1 MPVDQLRP
9 VHLQE
14 WLLTLPAAT
23 ADTALLT
30 LRKIYGTV
38 SGFVVLPIDPFA
50 ATVKYTMPTR
60 KTRKRSK
67 RLYTLDEAKDI
78 LGRLRGTSLEA
89 PFIMAC
95 FGSCRSGESLGIRTD
110 EVLPFATEST
120 TLATVDLVRQMEQ
133 AGIEPT
139 ADGVLK
145 TRTSIRTVVVLP
157 DAAGR
162 LLEIAGE
169 RCAAGSEWLADRG
182 DGLPMNRGM
191 CNHRWKKWC
200 AAEGIEHI
208 PWSNLRN
215 SWRTICEMEL
225 HMPWDLM
232 EMLMGHSLPGVSGRH
247 YIRPSREQVARSVC
261 DALGI
266 NWDISQQTSG

>member
-1 MPVDQLRP
+1 M
-9 VHLQE
+9 
-14 WLLTLPAAT
+14 
-23 ADTALLT
+23 
-30 LRKIYGTV
+30 

-60 KTRKRSK
+60 KTRERSK
-67 RLYTLDEAKDI
+67 RLYTLAEAKDI
-78 LGRLRGTSLEA
+78 LGRLHGTSLEA
-89 PFIMAC
+89 PFIIAC
-95 FGSCRSGESLGIRTD
+95 FGSYRSGESLGIRTD
-110 EVLPFATEST
+110 EVMPFAMEST
-120 TLATVDLVRQMEQ
+120 TLATVDLVRQTEQ

-145 TRTSIRTVVVLP
+145 MRKSIRTVVVLP

-162 LLEIAGE
+162 LLEIADE
-169 RCAAGSEWLADRG
+169 RRAAGSEWLADRW
-182 DGLPMNRGM
+182 DGLTMNRRM

-200 AAEGIEHI
+200 GAEGIEHI

-225 HMPWDLM
+225 HMPWNLM
-232 EMLMGHSLPGVSGRH
+232 EMFMGHSLPGVSGRH

-261 DALGI
+261 DTVGI
-266 NWDISQQTSG
+266 KWDISQQTSR

>member
-1 MPVDQLRP
+1 M
-9 VHLQE
+9 
-14 WLLTLPAAT
+14 
-23 ADTALLT
+23 
-30 LRKIYGTV
+30 

-50 ATVKYTMPTR
+50 ATVKYTAPTR
-60 KTRKRSK
+60 KTRERSK
-67 RLYTLDEAKDI
+67 RLYTLAEAKDS
-78 LGRLRGTSLEA
+78 LGRLHGTLLEA

-95 FGSCRSGESLGIRTD
+95 FGSYRSGESLSIRTD
-110 EVLPFATEST
+110 EVMPFAAESA

-133 AGIEPT
+133 AGIELT
-139 ADGVLK
+139 ANGVLK
-145 TRTSIRTVVVLP
+145 TRKSMRTVVVLP

-169 RCAAGSEWLADRG
+169 RRAAGSEWLADRG

-191 CNHRWKKWC
+191 CNHGWKKWC
-200 AAEGIEHI
+200 AAEGIERI

-215 SWRTICEMEL
+215 SWRTICEMVL

-247 YIRPSREQVARSVC
+247 YIRPSREQVARSVLTH
-261 DALGI
+261 LG
-266 NWDISQQTSG
+266 

>member
-1 MPVDQLRP
+1 MAAQVAAGTLAPNTRNLVARSWANYVGPTWGSMPVDQLRP

-60 KTRKRSK
+60 KTRERSK
-67 RLYTLDEAKDI
+67 RLYTLAEAKDI
-78 LGRLRGTSLEA
+78 LGRLRGISLEA

-110 EVLPFATEST
+110 EVMPFAAGST

-145 TRTSIRTVVVLP
+145 TRKSMRTVVVLP
-157 DAAGR
+157 EAAGR

-169 RCAAGSEWLADRG
+169 RRAAGSEWLADRG
-182 DGLPMNRGM
+182 D
-191 CNHRWKKWC
+191 
-200 AAEGIEHI
+200 
-208 PWSNLRN
+208 
-215 SWRTICEMEL
+215 
-225 HMPWDLM
+225 
-232 EMLMGHSLPGVSGRH
+232 
-247 YIRPSREQVARSVC
+247 
-261 DALGI
+261 
-266 NWDISQQTSG
+266 

>member
-1 MPVDQLRP
+1 MPVDQLCP

-60 KTRKRSK
+60 KTRERSK
-67 RLYTLDEAKDI
+67 RMYTLDETKDI
-78 LGRLRGTSLEA
+78 LERLHGTSLKA
-89 PFIMAC
+89 PFIMAR
-95 FGSCRSGESLGIRTD
+95 FGSCRSGESLGVRTD
-110 EVLPFATEST
+110 GVMSFAAGST

-145 TRTSIRTVVVLP
+145 TRKSIRTVVVLSV
-157 DAAGR
+157 AAGR
-162 LLEIAGE
+162 LLEMAGE
-169 RCAAGSEWLADRG
+169 RRAAGSEWLADRG
-182 DGLPMNRGM
+182 AGCP
-191 CNHRWKKWC
+191 
-200 AAEGIEHI
+200 
-208 PWSNLRN
+208 
-215 SWRTICEMEL
+215 
-225 HMPWDLM
+225 
-232 EMLMGHSLPGVSGRH
+232 
-247 YIRPSREQVARSVC
+247 
-261 DALGI
+261 
-266 NWDISQQTSG
+266 

>member
-1 MPVDQLRP
+1 MPTIAQAYGTWLEPTMAAQVAAGTLAPNTRNLVARSWANYVGPTWGSMPVDQLRP

-60 KTRKRSK
+60 KTRERSK
-67 RLYTLDEAKDI
+67 RLYTLAEAKDI
-78 LGRLRGTSLEA
+78 LGRLHGISLEA

-110 EVLPFATEST
+110 EVMPFAAGST
-120 TLATVDLVRQMEQ
+120 TLATVDLVLQMEQ

-145 TRTSIRTVVVLP
+145 TRKSMRTVVVLP
-157 DAAGR
+157 EAAGR

-169 RCAAGSEWLADRG
+169 RRAAGSEWLADRG
-182 DGLPMNRGM
+182 DGLPMNR
-191 CNHRWKKWC
+191 
-200 AAEGIEHI
+200 
-208 PWSNLRN
+208 
-215 SWRTICEMEL
+215 
-225 HMPWDLM
+225 
-232 EMLMGHSLPGVSGRH
+232 
-247 YIRPSREQVARSVC
+247 
-261 DALGI
+261 
-266 NWDISQQTSG
+266 

>member
-1 MPVDQLRP
+1 MPVDQLCP

-60 KTRKRSK
+60 KTRERSK
-67 RLYTLDEAKDI
+67 RMYTLDETKDI
-78 LGRLRGTSLEA
+78 LGRLHGTSLEA
-89 PFIMAC
+89 PFIMAR
-95 FGSCRSGESLGIRTD
+95 FGSCHSGEPLGICTD
-110 EVLPFATEST
+110 EVLPFAAEST
-120 TLATVDLVRQMEQ
+120 TLATVDLVCQMEQ

-145 TRTSIRTVVVLP
+145 TRKSMRTVVVLP

-169 RCAAGSEWLADRG
+169 RRAAGSE
-182 DGLPMNRGM
+182 
-191 CNHRWKKWC
+191 
-200 AAEGIEHI
+200 
-208 PWSNLRN
+208 
-215 SWRTICEMEL
+215 
-225 HMPWDLM
+225 
-232 EMLMGHSLPGVSGRH
+232 
-247 YIRPSREQVARSVC
+247 
-261 DALGI
+261 
-266 NWDISQQTSG
+266 